1 LGLGGNGRQI
11 ELVVACGPKGVTI
24 HPGGYKI
31 PEEVVKK
38 EDDRLVK
45 ALRAVLV
52 TRRRAE
58 PGSLPVPS
66 LRFLVEPGGYGLYW
80 AARSQVELAGMNW
93 PITWQA
99 SEPRTFTIF
108 GSERW

>member
-1 LGLGGNGRQI
+1 
-11 ELVVACGPKGVTI
+11 VVACGPKGVTI

-31 PEEVVKK
+31 PEATVKK
-38 EDDRLVK
+38 DEDRLVQ
-45 ALRAVLV
+45 ALRAVLSS
-52 TRRRAE
+52 RRRAE
-58 PGSLPVPS
+58 PGSSPVPS

-80 AARSQVELAGMNW
+80 TARGQVELAGMGW
-93 PITWQA
+93 PISWQA